1 MKGLV
6 LTLKRIYWF
15 VFFVSL
21 VSIAL
26 QLFLG
31 FVFPVASFSFGIL
44 SGGSRYLLRYLVEKY
59 KVCLSDDEFISLG
72 VTFMLACM
80 GMFFILA
87 ILELLLFNPLSF

>member
-21 VSIAL
+21 VSIVL

-31 FVFPVASFSFGIL
+31 FVFPVVGFSFAIL
-44 SGGSRYLLRYLVEKY
+44 GGGSRYLLRYLVEKH

-72 VTFMLACM
+72 VTFMLSCM
-80 GMFFILA
+80 GMMFVLGT
-87 ILELLLFNPLSF
+87 LEALLFNR

>member
-21 VSIAL
+21 VTIVL
-26 QLFLG
+26 QVLLG
-31 FVFPVASFSFGIL
+31 FVFPVGGSSFAVLG
-44 SGGSRYLLRYLVEKY
+44 GGSRYLLRYLVEKH
-59 KVCLSDDEFISLG
+59 KVCLSDDEFIGLG

-80 GMFFILA
+80 GMMFVLGT
-87 ILELLLFNPLSF
+87 LELLLFNP

>member
-21 VSIAL
+21 LSIVL

-31 FVFPVASFSFGIL
+31 FVFPVAGCSFAIL
-44 SGGSRYLLRYLVEKY
+44 GGSSRYLLRYLVEKH
-59 KVCLSDDEFISLG
+59 KVCLSDDEFIGLG
-72 VTFMLACM
+72 VTFMLSCM
-80 GMFFILA
+80 GMMFVLGT
-87 ILELLLFNPLSF
+87 LEALLFNP